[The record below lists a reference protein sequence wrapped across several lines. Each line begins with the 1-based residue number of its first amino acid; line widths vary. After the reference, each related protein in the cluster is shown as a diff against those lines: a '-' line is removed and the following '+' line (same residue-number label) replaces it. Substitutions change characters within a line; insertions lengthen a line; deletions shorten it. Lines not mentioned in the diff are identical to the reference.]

1 MEERSTAKI
10 ALELEGEKRLLVKAD
25 ADIEAGMARIRNQRD
40 LLSSLEAAGANSREA
55 ERLVDLMEQTLVEW
69 QRHRALIEQR
79 IAHLEH
85 EVLP

>member
-25 ADIEAGMARIRNQRD
+25 ADIEAGLARIRNQRD
-40 LLSSLEAAGANSREA
+40 PLSSLEAAGASSREA

>member
-25 ADIEAGMARIRNQRD
+25 ADIEAGLARIRNQRD

>member
-1 MEERSTAKI
+1 MEERSTAKM

-25 ADIEAGMARIRNQRD
+25 ADIEAGLARIRNQRD
-40 LLSSLEAAGANSREA
+40 LLSSLEAAGASSREA
-55 ERLVDLMEQTLVEW
+55 ERLVDLMEQTLAQW

>member
-55 ERLVDLMEQTLVEW
+55 ERLVDLMEQTLAQW
-69 QRHRALIEQR
+69 QRHRALIEQ
-79 IAHLEH
+79 
-85 EVLP
+85 

>member
-1 MEERSTAKI
+1 MEERSTAKM

-25 ADIEAGMARIRNQRD
+25 ADIEAGLARIRNQRD

>member
-1 MEERSTAKI
+1 MEERSTAKM
-10 ALELEGEKRLLVKAD
+10 ALELEGKKRLLVKAD